1 MDKEGMKK
9 IFFLF
14 TLFLLPSFICAQ
26 TGKIEGTVV
35 GKDRK
40 PLDNYHV
47 IILNPADSSF
57 LSGKSF
63 GDNHFVIDSPLSSC
77 LVKISRVGYEEM
89 ILPVTLETG
98 ASGNL
103 GVIVLPEMTY
113 KLEEATVKAKVPAMI
128 MHHDKLIY
136 NVENTTISNAGNA
149 IDLLKRTPYI
159 VASPDDEITVAGR
172 GKTLILVDGRR
183 IRSNDEL
190 RLLNSARI
198 KQVEVIENPGAKF
211 EAEGHAV
218 VNIVL
223 RKSQGEGIQGS
234 VYTSYLQGKRG
245 SFFISPELAY
255 QSPKMRISA
264 TVGLNKSRRE
274 WDEKIWMR
282 YEKENYSFRSYS
294 HNSDALAKATNLTY
308 SAALDYKLTREHVIG
323 LFWDGYS
330 NRVKKNTVTDLEINK
345 NDLPLSVLRTGQRRK
360 EEPDRNSVG
369 LNYLYK
375 NQKGHIVSFIT
386 DLTFYKTGYD
396 AHIEEKNLEAVNQ
409 REMANYSDS
418 DYDLYSAKLDITLP
432 LGKKAGSLELGGK
445 YSYIQSDN
453 DNFFK
458 RLKAGQWV
466 EDPLFTNHV
475 EYTEQILGTYLQWAA
490 GTKNWRF
497 TAGIRLENTWTENL
511 SEGSTAGKYKN
522 NDLQFFPSFFINYR
536 KNKDYSCRIGYTRR
550 INRPGYA
557 SLNNTLLYID
567 SLSTREGNPFLKPT
581 IYNTFSLNMLLIR
594 KINIGLSY
602 SYIESPQDM
611 LFINDPV
618 NIENYTII
626 FENVKDSWSVALN
639 IAGNFK
645 YRFWTTQPFFSFSYS
660 PVKIVD
666 DGTEYTFR
674 NPMYSLKW
682 VNQFGLGK
690 SWNLDADI
698 LFEQPA
704 YSFKKFGKS
713 LNLNVGCTKKLF
725 QDRMVVSASVRNE
738 YLPFTQKH
746 RYSYKY
752 GKVEYDGNSRYSLM
766 LSVRYYLRDSKFS
779 VKKKKHSSEDELRRL

>member
-1 MDKEGMKK
+1 MSAKHYY
-9 IFFLF
+9 
-14 TLFLLPSFICAQ
+14 LLLLLLIPSFIWAQ
-26 TGKIEGTVV
+26 STKIEGTVV
-35 GKDRK
+35 DNDKK

-47 IILNPADSSF
+47 IVLNPADSSF
-57 LSGKSF
+57 ISGRSF
-63 GDNHFVIDSPLSSC
+63 GEKHFIIESPLTTF
-77 LVKISRVGYEEM
+77 LIKISRVGYKEM
-89 ILPVTLETG
+89 ILPVTLEAG
-98 ASGNL
+98 ASGDL

-113 KLEEATVKAKVPAMI
+113 KLEEVTVKAKAPTMI
-128 MHHDKLIY
+128 MHHNKLIY

-149 IDLLKRTPYI
+149 VDLLKRTPYI
-159 VASPDDEITVAGR
+159 VASPNDEITVAGR

-223 RKSQGEGIQGS
+223 RKSRSEGIQGS
-234 VYTSYLQGKRG
+234 VYASYLQGKRG

-255 QSPKMRISA
+255 QTPKMRISG
-264 TVGLNKSRRE
+264 TVGLNESRRE
-274 WDEKIWMR
+274 WDEKIRMR
-282 YEKENYSFRSYS
+282 YEKESYSFRSYS
-294 HNSDALAKATNLTY
+294 HNFDALAKATNLTY
-308 SAALDYKLTREHVIG
+308 SAAFDYKLTREHIIG
-323 LFWDGYS
+323 MFWDGYS

-345 NDLPLSVLRTGQRRK
+345 NDLPPSIQRTDQQRK
-360 EEPDRNSVG
+360 ETPDRNSVG

-375 NQKGHIVSFIT
+375 NQKGHEVSFIT
-386 DLTFYKTGYD
+386 DMTFYKTGYD
-396 AHIEEKNLEAVNQ
+396 AHIKEMNLKSGNQ

-418 DYDLYSAKLDITLP
+418 DYDLYSAKLDISLP

-458 RLKAGQWV
+458 RLNASQWV
-466 EDPLFTNHV
+466 NDPLFTNRV

-497 TAGIRLENTWTENL
+497 TAGIRLENTWTKNL
-511 SEGSTAGKYKN
+511 SEGSTAGKYKD
-522 NDLQFFPSFFINYR
+522 NDLQFFPSLFINYR
-536 KNKDYSCRIGYTRR
+536 KNKDYSYRIGYTRR
-550 INRPGYA
+550 INRPSYA

-639 IAGNFK
+639 VAGNFK

-666 DGTEYTFR
+666 DGVEYTFR
-674 NPMYSLKW
+674 NPMYSLNW
-682 VNQFGLGK
+682 INQFDLGK
-690 SWNLDADI
+690 NWNLDADI

-704 YSFKKFGKS
+704 YSFKKFGKK
-713 LNLNVGCTKKLF
+713 LNLNVGCSKKLL
-725 QDRMVVSASVRNE
+725 QNRMIVSASVRNE

-766 LSVRYYLRDSKFS
+766 LSVRYYLRDNKFS
-779 VKKKKHSSEDELRRL
+779 VKKKQHSSEEELRRL

>member
-1 MDKEGMKK
+1 MSAKHYY
-9 IFFLF
+9 L
-14 TLFLLPSFICAQ
+14 LFLLFIPSFIWAQ

-35 GKDRK
+35 DKNRN

-57 LSGKSF
+57 ISGKSF
-63 GDNHFVIDSPLSSC
+63 TDKHFRIESPLANC
-77 LVKISRVGYEEM
+77 LIKISRVGYKEM
-89 ILPVTLETG
+89 ILPVMFDA
-98 ASGNL
+98 ASSRNL
-103 GVIVLPEMTY
+103 GMIVLPEMTY
-113 KLEEATVKAKVPAMI
+113 ELDEVTVKAKAPTMI

-136 NVENTTISNAGNA
+136 HVENTTISNAGNA
-149 IDLLKRTPYI
+149 VDLLKRTPYI
-159 VASPDDEITVAGR
+159 VASANDEITVAGR

-218 VNIVL
+218 VNIIL
-223 RKSQGEGIQGS
+223 HKNRGEGIKGS
-234 VYTSYLQGKRG
+234 LYTSYLQGKKE

-255 QSPKMRISA
+255 QSSKIRLSG
-264 TVGLNKSRRE
+264 TVGLDESRRA

-282 YEKENYSFRSYS
+282 YEKENYSFQSYS
-294 HNSDALAKATNLTY
+294 HNFDALAKATNLTY
-308 SAALDYKLTREHVIG
+308 SAAIDYKLTQEHIIG
-323 LFWDGYS
+323 LFGDGYS
-330 NRVKKNTVTDLEINK
+330 NRVKKNTVTDLQINK
-345 NDLPLSVLRTGQRRK
+345 NDLPPSIQRSDQQRR
-360 EEPDRNSVG
+360 ETPDRNSVG

-375 NQKGHIVSFIT
+375 NQKGYEVSFIT
-386 DLTFYKTGYD
+386 DMTFYKTGYK
-396 AHIEEKNLEAVNQ
+396 AHIKDKNLESAHQ

-418 DYDLYSAKLDITLP
+418 DYDLYSAKIDITLP
-432 LGKKAGSLELGGK
+432 LGKKAGNLEWGGK
-445 YSYIQSDN
+445 YSYVQSDN

-458 RLKAGQWV
+458 RLNAGQWV
-466 EDPLFTNHV
+466 DDPLFTNNV
-475 EYTEQILGTYLQWAA
+475 EYTEKILGTYLQW
-490 GTKNWRF
+490 GTSTKNWRF
-497 TAGIRLENTWTENL
+497 TAGIRLEKTWTKNL
-511 SEGSTAGKYKN
+511 SEGSIAGKYKN
-522 NDLQFFPSFFINYR
+522 DDLQFFPSFFLNYR
-536 KNKDYSCRIGYTRR
+536 KNQDYSYRLGYTRR
-550 INRPGYA
+550 INRPSYS

-666 DGTEYTFR
+666 DGEEYTFR
-674 NPMYSLKW
+674 NPMYSLNW
-682 VNQFGLGK
+682 INQFDLGK
-690 SWNLDADI
+690 NWNLDADL

-704 YSFKKFGKS
+704 YSFKKFGKK
-713 LNLNVGCTKKLF
+713 LNLNVGCTKKLL
-725 QDRMVVSASVRNE
+725 QNRMVVSASVRNE

-766 LSVRYYLRDSKFS
+766 LSVRYYLKDSKFS
-779 VKKKKHSSEDELRRL
+779 VKKRKSSSEEEIRRL